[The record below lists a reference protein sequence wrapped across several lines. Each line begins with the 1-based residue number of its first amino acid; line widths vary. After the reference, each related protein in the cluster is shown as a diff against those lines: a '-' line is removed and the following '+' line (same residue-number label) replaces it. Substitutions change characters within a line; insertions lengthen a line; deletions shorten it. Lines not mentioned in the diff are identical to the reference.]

1 MRFKALEAE
10 KLLDMEGPCRPLQV
24 SGGPRPWQ
32 EGPGGFWKVVQ
43 VSSKVLPGGAGAPG
57 GSWGGP
63 WGPLAPGGPPAAGLT
78 KKIQVKKTVTK
89 FVLHL

>member
-32 EGPGGFWKVVQ
+32 EGPGGFWKVVE
-43 VSSKVLPGGAGAPG
+43 VSSKVLPKRLEAPGPLGALGGAPG
-57 GSWGGP
+57 GP
-63 WGPLAPGGPPAAGLT
+63 WPLEARLRRALQ
-78 KKIQVKKTVTK
+78 KKFKSRKR
-89 FVLHL
+89 